1 MVKSN
6 FTGVSQGETMQTQ
19 QKYINQTNNIKMP
32 MVGFGTYQLSIDQAE
47 FCVKEALEAGFRH
60 IDSAEGYNNEEGTG
74 KGIKAAGVARDDVF
88 VTTKL
93 FPGNKQWGA
102 PEKTYE
108 QTIETLKKQLK
119 QLQLDYVDLYLIH
132 APLSELRLEQWNA
145 LVELKKLGLTRH
157 IGVSN
162 YNEERIKE
170 ILDAGLAKP
179 EANQV
184 EFHPICAQI
193 ELTRYMKENS
203 IAPIAYSS
211 LAPLSTWRIEE
222 GQGGEVLAEKK
233 EESQLLTKE
242 IATKLKVSEAKLLL
256 RWGLQHGYCV
266 LTRSTKPERIREN
279 LNLFDFEIPDDD
291 MERLNR
297 LNQNQAFAWAASGL
311 NPMEAAPPLK
321 KR

>member
-1 MVKSN
+1 MEISKSTRN
-6 FTGVSQGETMQTQ
+6 GIG
-19 QKYINQTNNIKMP
+19 MP
-32 MVGFGTYQLSIDQAE
+32 LVGFGTYQLSIDQAE
-47 FCVKEALEAGFRH
+47 FCVKEALKAGFRH

-74 KGIKAAGVARDDVF
+74 KGIKAAGVSRDDIF

-93 FPGNKQWGA
+93 FPGYKLWGA

-108 QTIETLKKQLK
+108 QTIKTLKNQLK

-145 LVELKKLGLTRH
+145 LVELKKSGLTRY

-162 YNEERIKE
+162 YNEERLKE

-193 ELTRYMKENS
+193 DLTRYMKENS
-203 IAPIAYSS
+203 IAPIAYSP
-211 LAPLSTWRIEE
+211 LAPLSSWRAEE
-222 GQGGEVLAEKK
+222 GQGGEVLAEIK
-233 EESQLLTKE
+233 EKCQLVINE

-256 RWGLQHGYCV
+256 RWVLQHNYCV
-266 LTRSTKPERIREN
+266 LTKSSKPDRILEN
-279 LNLFDFEIPDDD
+279 LNLFDFEIPDNDL
-291 MERLNR
+291 ERLNR
-297 LNQNQAFAWAASGL
+297 LNQNQAFAWAANGL
-311 NPMEAAPPLK
+311 NPMEVDSLLNK
-321 KR
+321 KKIVQL

>member
-1 MVKSN
+1 MMEL
-6 FTGVSQGETMQTQ
+6 SQATRNG
-19 QKYINQTNNIKMP
+19 IDMP
-32 MVGFGTYQLSIDQAE
+32 LVGFGTYQLSIDQAE
-47 FCVKEALEAGFRH
+47 FCVKEALKAGFRH

-74 KGIKAAGVARDDVF
+74 KGIKAAGVSRDEIF

-93 FPGNKQWGA
+93 FPGYKQWGA

-108 QTIETLKKQLK
+108 QTIETLKNQLK

-145 LVELKKLGLTRH
+145 LVALKKSGLTRH

-162 YNEERIKE
+162 YNEETIKE
-170 ILDAGLAKP
+170 ILDAGLAQP

-184 EFHPICAQI
+184 EFHPMCAQI
-193 ELTRYMKENS
+193 DLTRYMQKHA

-211 LAPLSTWRIEE
+211 LAPLSTWRMEA

-233 EESQLLTKE
+233 AESQLVIKE
-242 IATKLKVSEAKLLL
+242 VASKLKVSEAKLLL

-279 LNLFDFEIPDDD
+279 LQVFDFKIPDHD
-291 MERLNR
+291 MECLNR
-297 LNQNQAFAWAASGL
+297 LNQNQAFAWAANGL
-311 NPMEAAPPLK
+311 NPMEVAPPIK
-321 KR
+321 

>member
-1 MVKSN
+1 MMEISKSTRN
-6 FTGVSQGETMQTQ
+6 E
-19 QKYINQTNNIKMP
+19 IDMP
-32 MVGFGTYQLSIDQAE
+32 LVGFGTYQLSIDQAE
-47 FCVKEALEAGFRH
+47 FCVNEALKAGFRH

-74 KGIKAAGVARDDVF
+74 KGIKAAGVSRDDIF

-102 PEKTYE
+102 PEKTYG
-108 QTIETLKKQLK
+108 QTIEMLKNQLK

-145 LVELKKLGLTRH
+145 FVELKKAGLTKH

-162 YNEERIKE
+162 YNEARLKE
-170 ILDAGLAKP
+170 ILDADLAKP

-193 ELTRYMKENS
+193 DLTRYMKENS

-222 GQGGEVLAEKK
+222 GQGGEVLAEMKA
-233 EESQLLTKE
+233 ECQSATNE

-266 LTRSTKPERIREN
+266 LTKSSKPERIREN
-279 LNLFDFEIPDDD
+279 LNLFDFEIPDND

-297 LNQNQAFAWAASGL
+297 LNQNQAFAWAANGL
-311 NPMEAAPPLK
+311 NPMEVAPPLK
-321 KR
+321 

>member
-1 MVKSN
+1 MEISKS
-6 FTGVSQGETMQTQ
+6 TRSGIG
-19 QKYINQTNNIKMP
+19 MP
-32 MVGFGTYQLSIDQAE
+32 LVGFGTYQLSVDQAE
-47 FCVKEALEAGFRH
+47 FCVNEALKVGFKH

-74 KGIKAAGVARDDVF
+74 KGIKAAGIPRDDIF

-93 FPGNKQWGA
+93 FPGYKPWAA
-102 PEKTYE
+102 PEKTYK
-108 QTIETLKKQLK
+108 QTIETLKNQLR

-145 LVELKKLGLTRH
+145 LVELKKSGLTKH

-162 YNEERIKE
+162 YNEEKLRE
-170 ILDAGLAKP
+170 IFDADLPKP

-184 EFHPICAQI
+184 EFHPICAQTD
-193 ELTRYMKENS
+193 LTRYMKENS

-211 LAPLSTWRIEE
+211 LAPLSTWRAEE
-222 GQGGEVLAEKK
+222 GQGGEVLAEIK
-233 EESQLLTKE
+233 EECQLVTNE
-242 IATKLKVSEAKLLL
+242 IAAKLAVSEAKLLL

-266 LTRSTKPERIREN
+266 LTKSSKPERIREN
-279 LNLFDFEIPDDD
+279 LNLFDFEIPEND

-297 LNQNQAFAWAASGL
+297 LNQNQAIAWAADGL

-321 KR
+321 

>member
-1 MVKSN
+1 MEQKMMEL
-6 FTGVSQGETMQTQ
+6 SQSTRNA
-19 QKYINQTNNIKMP
+19 INMP
-32 MVGFGTYQLSIDQAE
+32 LVGFGTYQLTIDQAE
-47 FCVKEALEAGFRH
+47 SCVKEALKAGFRH

-74 KGIKAAGVARDDVF
+74 KGIKAAGVSRDDIF

-93 FPGNKQWGA
+93 FPGYKQWGA

-108 QTIETLKKQLK
+108 QTIETLKNQLK

-145 LVELKKLGLTRH
+145 LVELKNLGLVKH

-170 ILDAGLAKP
+170 ILEAGLAKP

-211 LAPLSTWRIEE
+211 LAPLSTWRAEE
-222 GQGGEVLAEKK
+222 GQGGEVLAEIKK
-233 EESQLLTKE
+233 ESQLITNA
-242 IATKLKVSEAKLLL
+242 IATKLKVSESKLLL

-266 LTRSTKPERIREN
+266 LTKSSKPERIREN
-279 LNLFDFEIPDDD
+279 LNLFDFEIPDTD
-291 MERLNR
+291 MERLNQ
-297 LNQNQAFAWAASGL
+297 LNQNQAIAWAASGL
-311 NPMEAAPPLK
+311 NPMEVAPALK
-321 KR
+321 L